1 MAFPNSEQH
10 ERALFEMVVAG
21 RIVKKGRKDDV
32 AIMMV
37 EAGAG
42 TNVAE
47 RIADGAPAPQE
58 ATVAEGL
65 EATKPFIKT
74 LCEAQNGLAERAAKE
89 TQEFPLFPAYSDKV
103 YSAVEKKAAKKQA
116 KKDARPEA

>member
-1 MAFPNSEQH
+1 
-10 ERALFEMVVAG
+10 MVVAG
-21 RIVKKGRKDDV
+21 RIVKKGRKNDV

-65 EATKPFIKT
+65 EAAKPFIKT

-89 TQEFPLFPAYSDKV
+89 TQEFPLFPAYGDDV
-103 YSAVEKKAAKKQA
+103 FAAV
-116 KKDARPEA
+116 